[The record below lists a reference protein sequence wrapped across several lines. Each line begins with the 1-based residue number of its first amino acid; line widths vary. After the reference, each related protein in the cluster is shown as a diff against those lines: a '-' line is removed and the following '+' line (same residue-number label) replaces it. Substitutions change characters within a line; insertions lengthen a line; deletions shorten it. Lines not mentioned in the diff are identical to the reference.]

1 PDRHAERRH
10 GQFPEHAASGLP
22 AVRDQA
28 GHHRAGRHARV
39 ALGEHGRD
47 RDNDYRRGRIRYG
60 RLRGRVRTDMSPLSV
75 QILISAVGVVLS
87 MVASAFISGTRW
99 GRIESDMRSM
109 TDRLARIEGM
119 FTLVPRDALERRD
132 PAGRE

>member
-1 PDRHAERRH
+1 
-10 GQFPEHAASGLP
+10 
-22 AVRDQA
+22 
-28 GHHRAGRHARV
+28 
-39 ALGEHGRD
+39 
-47 RDNDYRRGRIRYG
+47 
-60 RLRGRVRTDMSPLSV
+60 MSPLSV